1 MVMNRSKGFSLIE
14 LLIVVAI
21 ILVIAAIAI
30 PNFLRARMA
39 ANEASCAASLRIL
52 ASAELTYA
60 SIYNSG
66 FTDDL
71 AKLGPP
77 APGSS
82 PSFLNADL
90 ADLVLAAAPSGSG
103 PPAPAGAMTFTKAGY
118 SFTYTPG
125 GTWPDIGAFTFEAGP
140 IAHNSTGIRY
150 FFVNQTGVIHANSTT
165 AATVN
170 DPAM

>member
-1 MVMNRSKGFSLIE
+1 MNKTKGFSLIE

-30 PNFLRARMA
+30 PNFLRSRMA
-39 ANEASCAASLRIL
+39 ANEASAAASLRIL
-52 ASAELTYA
+52 TSAELTYA
-60 SIYNSG
+60 SMYNSG

-77 APGSS
+77 APGAV
-82 PSFLNADL
+82 PTFQNADL

-103 PPAPAGAMTFTKAGY
+103 PPAPSGAMTFTKHGY
-118 SFTYTPG
+118 SFTYTPV
-125 GTWPDIGAFTFEAGP
+125 GTWPDIGTFSISAGP
-140 IAHNSTGIRY
+140 VAHNSTGIRY
-150 FFVNQTGVIHANSTT
+150 FFVNQSGVLHANSTT
-165 AATVN
+165 AATVS